1 MAKRFTDTEKFND
14 PWYRRLSLLHKV
26 IWEYLLA
33 ECNHAG
39 ILEKLDLELMS
50 FKIGEDISLDD
61 LKSFE
66 ERIVFINEEV
76 IFIPKFITFQYGP
89 LNPQSKVHASVLKEL
104 EKWEIQAPYKTLPK
118 SIDRVS
124 IGLANPIDT
133 LKDKEKDKDKD
144 INTSNKQIDTIDID
158 INNSE
163 KTKKTDP
170 YINPINDYF
179 IQEYQKAFNNKPY
192 LMHNQRTK
200 LTELATEI
208 DNFRETIPIVIE
220 KLKNVEFSLPNFT
233 ANYIWLLKDDN
244 YLKVLSGTYDKK
256 MTEWEKYCEERGVDE
271 YGN

>member
-124 IGLANPIDT
+124 IGLANPI
-133 LKDKEKDKDKD
+133 
-144 INTSNKQIDTIDID
+144 
-158 INNSE
+158 NNSE